1 MKNIVTIVF
10 LIVFGC
16 SFSQGSKKIDSTEI
30 CFPYQVGQK
39 ILIEL
44 NEGDKN
50 KELLKESNDEIKL
63 LNSKIEFKDSVIN
76 SLKKQADI
84 DSLVIS
90 GTKDKFNILEQDNNN
105 LKKDI
110 KILKIKNTFFN
121 ILSTAIIGGLTY
133 VLITK

>member
-1 MKNIVTIVF
+1 MKKF
-10 LIVFGC
+10 LLIIFLMVVGYN
-16 SFSQGSKKIDSTEI
+16 FSQNTKKVDSTEI

-39 ILIEL
+39 ILIDL

-84 DSLVIS
+84 DSVI
-90 GTKDKFNILEQDNNN
+90 INNN
-105 LKKDI
+105 KLKFTTIEEENKDLKKDI

-121 ILSTAIIGGLTY
+121 ILSTSIIGGLTY

>member
-1 MKNIVTIVF
+1 MVIDY
-10 LIVFGC
+10 G
-16 SFSQGSKKIDSTEI
+16 FSQNTKKIDSTEI

-39 ILIEL
+39 ILIDL

-84 DSLVIS
+84 DSVI
-90 GTKDKFNILEQDNNN
+90 INNN
-105 LKKDI
+105 KVKFTTIEEENKDLKKDI

>member
-1 MKNIVTIVF
+1 MVVGYN
-10 LIVFGC
+10 
-16 SFSQGSKKIDSTEI
+16 FSQNTKKVDSTEI

-39 ILIEL
+39 ILIDL

-84 DSLVIS
+84 DSVI
-90 GTKDKFNILEQDNNN
+90 INNN
-105 LKKDI
+105 KLKFTTIEEENKDLKKDI

>member
-1 MKNIVTIVF
+1 MVVGYN
-10 LIVFGC
+10 
-16 SFSQGSKKIDSTEI
+16 FSQNTKKVDSTEI

-39 ILIEL
+39 ILIDL

-50 KELLKESNDEIKL
+50 KELLKVSNDEIKL

-84 DSLVIS
+84 DSVI
-90 GTKDKFNILEQDNNN
+90 INNN
-105 LKKDI
+105 KLKFTTIEEENKDLKKDI

>member
-1 MKNIVTIVF
+1 MVVGYN
-10 LIVFGC
+10 
-16 SFSQGSKKIDSTEI
+16 FSQNTKKVDSTEI

-39 ILIEL
+39 ILIDL

-84 DSLVIS
+84 DSVI
-90 GTKDKFNILEQDNNN
+90 INNN
-105 LKKDI
+105 KLKFTTIEEENKDLKKDI

-121 ILSTAIIGGLTY
+121 ILSTSIIGGLTY